1 VRAVALIMLDD
12 RLAYAVKDLVAVAS
26 IEALY

>member
-1 VRAVALIMLDD
+1 MQADALMTLDS

-26 IEALY
+26 IEALS